1 MPAMRKALAAICL
14 FTAAASCWL
23 TVMFFVLRRPGYQ
36 WRALVAA
43 LFVTQSVVT
52 LIALSGYLR
61 GIAIRI
67 LVLVGA
73 GGIAIAGVQAMMA
86 NAAAPHGEGY
96 IDVIALALI
105 TQAALTMW
113 VFARPSSL
121 ARS

>member
-1 MPAMRKALAAICL
+1 MRKALAAICL

-23 TVMFFVLRRPGYQ
+23 TVMLFVLRRPGYE
-36 WRALVAA
+36 WRALVAT

-52 LIALSGYLR
+52 LIALAGYLR